1 MIHVKV
7 TMLPTEFSVDQESLE
22 PILIDNGSVQCVIQV
37 KGFVFCI
44 LYLVFWW
51 STVCSVSGGNI
62 LYSFCET
69 FPFIFLECWYQIN
82 FPGMMLQSRC
92 REERESFLWPKLKS
106 NSIGPSLSLRH
117 NLCKMVHGKLI
128 RTCLFLPQ
136 RTLFKNHFNLCA
148 TFVKTN
154 LENWLKLAWFS
165 WWFFWLFFWQSEVN
179 LNWPSCI
186 WEWFRSLG
194 NFHRNV
200 KIWPR
205 IQFW

>member
-1 MIHVKV
+1 M
-7 TMLPTEFSVDQESLE
+7 
-22 PILIDNGSVQCVIQV
+22 
-37 KGFVFCI
+37 FCI

-69 FPFIFLECWYQIN
+69 FSFHLSWVLISNQLSRNDVAKPMQRRKGEFFCGQNWNPTQLAHLYLCVITIFLC
-82 FPGMMLQSRC
+82 S
-92 REERESFLWPKLKS
+92 
-106 NSIGPSLSLRH
+106 
-117 NLCKMVHGKLI
+117 LCKMVHGKLI

-136 RTLFKNHFNLCA
+136 WTLFKNHFNLCA

-200 KIWPR
+200 KIWPG